1 MRRKAR
7 ENAIKFIF
15 EKLVNGT
22 ENELTY
28 DILMEGLSDDATV
41 YYKTVIAGVR
51 DKFDFIKQTVAKYA
65 TAYKED
71 RLYKLDLAIMS
82 VATYEI
88 LFVDNIPDKVS
99 VNEAVEIAK
108 IYSTDNSPT
117 FINGILATVIK
128 NKTELIENYGSEN
141 N

>member
-41 YYKTVIAGVR
+41 YYETVIAGVR

>member
-7 ENAIKFIF
+7 ENAIKYIF
-15 EKLVNGT
+15 EKLVNGS
-22 ENELTY
+22 ENEVTY
-28 DILMEGLSDDATV
+28 EIFMDELSDDGKV
-41 YYKTVIAGVR
+41 YYETTVAEVNS
-51 DKFDFIKQTVAKYA
+51 KFDFIKSIIARYA

-88 LFVDNIPDKVS
+88 LFTDIPDKVS

-108 IYSTDNSPT
+108 IYSTDNSPS
-117 FINGILATVIK
+117 FINGLLAVVIK
-128 NKTELIENYGSEN
+128 NKTELVEEYERKDN
-141 N
+141 